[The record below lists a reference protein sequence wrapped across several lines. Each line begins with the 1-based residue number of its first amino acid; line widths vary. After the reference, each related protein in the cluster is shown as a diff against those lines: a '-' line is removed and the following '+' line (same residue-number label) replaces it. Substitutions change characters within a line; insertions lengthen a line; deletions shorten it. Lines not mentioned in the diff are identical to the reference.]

1 MAQNLS
7 DLVAGRVERTVRKSD
22 VSIGIISDRPG
33 PPTAQYSIGAFG
45 EVVWIRTPRDP
56 YHVRRDGD
64 GSPVTGDA
72 SEDQSV
78 DMVFIETD
86 SMQVPAG
93 AEDSLDAELVVQ
105 VSRREKGRDS
115 GRPEARP
122 GWSVVGHYSLPHHK
136 VGGVSDGEF
145 NVTVCCKGKSKDLP
159 LFLPR
164 SVPNLLGDVLSGV
177 ETGSC
182 CEKPSP
188 GQPNS
193 ACGLIALNDVGGTEV
208 VTPYV
213 KMQDQFVKRKL
224 TKEEMARV
232 IDLPETT
239 LVRMTDLELSDLMS
253 HVVPGKVVGAVI
265 HFFVGNDARAEK
277 TGTESKPRPDGHYSP
292 HYQEWWKQDDE
303 ETVEVDLIEF
313 ESKGGEPSDKA
324 TKADDAEVP
333 VHLWN
338 ERILEAVL
346 DGRSAIERE
355 TGAKTGWDLTSGEGK
370 KALLD
375 LLSAL
380 RKCALRYWKR
390 KLSRDFHQWWVKQKK
405 RIAPKEQ
412 REVHFAGRTA
422 IERASYSSWWEWT
435 KGSTIFFWRWPTH
448 YQKLARLGVP
458 PMFDEDPPKSEGP
471 AAAIS

>member
-1 MAQNLS
+1 M
-7 DLVAGRVERTVRKSD
+7 RKSD
-22 VSIGIISDRPG
+22 ALIGIISDRPG

-78 DMVFIETD
+78 DMVFIKTD

-193 ACGLIALNDVGGTEV
+193 
-208 VTPYV
+208 
-213 KMQDQFVKRKL
+213 
-224 TKEEMARV
+224 RV
-232 IDLPETT
+232 D
-239 LVRMTDLELSDLMS
+239 
-253 HVVPGKVVGAVI
+253 
-265 HFFVGNDARAEK
+265 
-277 TGTESKPRPDGHYSP
+277 
-292 HYQEWWKQDDE
+292 
-303 ETVEVDLIEF
+303 
-313 ESKGGEPSDKA
+313 
-324 TKADDAEVP
+324 
-333 VHLWN
+333 
-338 ERILEAVL
+338 
-346 DGRSAIERE
+346 
-355 TGAKTGWDLTSGEGK
+355 
-370 KALLD
+370 
-375 LLSAL
+375 
-380 RKCALRYWKR
+380 
-390 KLSRDFHQWWVKQKK
+390 
-405 RIAPKEQ
+405 
-412 REVHFAGRTA
+412 
-422 IERASYSSWWEWT
+422 SS
-435 KGSTIFFWRWPTH
+435 
-448 YQKLARLGVP
+448 L
-458 PMFDEDPPKSEGP
+458 
-471 AAAIS
+471 